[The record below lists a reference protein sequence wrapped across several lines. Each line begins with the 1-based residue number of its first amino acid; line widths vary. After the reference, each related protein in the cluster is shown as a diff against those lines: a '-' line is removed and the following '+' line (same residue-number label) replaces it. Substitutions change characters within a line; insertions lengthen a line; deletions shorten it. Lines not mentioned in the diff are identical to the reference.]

1 MNIKMSIV
9 IFILLSFFNIG
20 AISSEIISTENSFS
34 ILESYIANMSEF
46 QENGVKFQYKT
57 KNNIEREAFRIKEYL
72 TDNIGGSYEQVDKNQ
87 FQIINND
94 FKINTKIWFEEKYTY
109 VEIILVNKNAGY
121 TTKDL
126 KNILRKLGNQKLE
139 CIQYFLYYQG
149 KCKVN
154 EINNNNFTDELTN
167 GNNISNINL
176 LDINNGYTGTGNL
189 SNGDKINFAL
199 IKYNTGS
206 HIIIGTPIIF
216 TTY

>member
-199 IKYNTGS
+199 INYNTGS